1 MMTSK
6 PSTPKGK
13 TDKKDREG
21 LFCPF
26 LGFEDD
32 PETALAYPA
41 SYNFCFHCRPI
52 APINLVHQRMVC
64 LTSKYEDCPVFT
76 KENLEPIPKGIRGS
90 RPASGKTIRWVP
102 YIVLVAVIIIGMM
115 VAVLFGLI
123 HIPGVNLPVFS
134 VGATNTPLVP
144 TATKPKQEYTPTPAA
159 TATIMPTETEIIS
172 FPTRPTPRALETP
185 FGESPQ
191 LVIHKVLPGEGYIS
205 LAEKFGTTADA
216 IKAINF
222 ELPESLWVNTIL
234 VIPINTDDVTDLPQF
249 SVREINTEGL
259 TIEAYADRMGLDAK
273 LLKQYNGLPNGYL
286 FKMGELLIIPN

>member
-13 TDKKDREG
+13 TDKRDREG

-32 PETALAYPA
+32 PETALAYPT

-64 LTSKYEDCPVFT
+64 LTSKYGDCPVFT

-90 RPASGKTIRWVP
+90 RPASGKKRRWIP
-102 YIVLVAVIIIGMM
+102 LIFLVAVIIMGMM
-115 VAVLFGLI
+115 AAVFLGLI
-123 HIPGVNLPVFS
+123 HIPSVNLPVTG
-134 VGATNTPLVP
+134 VKATQTPLIP
-144 TATKPKQEYTPTPAA
+144 TATKPKEEFTPTPEA
-159 TATIMPTETEIIS
+159 TATIMPTETEIMV

-191 LVIHKVLPGEGYIS
+191 LVIHKVLAGEGYLY
-205 LAEKFGTTADA
+205 LAEKFGTTVDA

-234 VIPINTDDVTDLPQF
+234 VIPINTDDIIGLPQF

-259 TIEAYADRMGLDAK
+259 TIEAYADRMGLDAE
-273 LLKQYNGLPNGYL
+273 LLKQYNVLPNGYIL
-286 FKMGELLIIPN
+286 KMGELLIIPN

>member
-1 MMTSK
+1 MTGK
-6 PSTPKGK
+6 PSIPKGK
-13 TDKKDREG
+13 TDKKGREG

-52 APINLVHQRMVC
+52 APINLAHQRMVC

-90 RPASGKTIRWVP
+90 RPASGRSKRWISFV
-102 YIVLVAVIIIGMM
+102 VLVAVILMGLI
-115 VAVLFGLI
+115 VAVLLGLI
-123 HIPGVNLPVFS
+123 HIPGVNLPVTG
-134 VGATNTPLVP
+134 VGATLTPLIP
-144 TATKPKQEYTPTPAA
+144 TATKPKEEFTPTPAA
-159 TATIMPTETEIIS
+159 TATIMPTETEILLFQS
-172 FPTRPTPRALETP
+172 RPTPRALETP

-191 LVIHKVLPGEGYIS
+191 LVIHKVLAGEGYIS

-222 ELPESLWVNTIL
+222 ELPESLWENTIL
-234 VIPINTDDVTDLPQF
+234 VIPINTDDVTALPQF

-259 TIEAYADRMGLDAK
+259 TIEAYADRMGLDAE
-273 LLKQYNGLPNGYL
+273 LLKQYNVLPNGYIL
-286 FKMGELLIIPN
+286 KMGELLIVPN